1 MQKEQNFSQQ
11 LNPSHLEYQKISIC
25 YRIYWTF
32 LIKSAIYDE
41 IPTFKGGRFI
51 MLKLLDKFLS
61 KSQSPFSLKT
71 LFHWSVVIHD
81 FFVRFDHGAVTS
93 FIRCLAPIFRICLK
107 NIRLTGGSTI

>member
-1 MQKEQNFSQQ
+1 
-11 LNPSHLEYQKISIC
+11 
-25 YRIYWTF
+25 
-32 LIKSAIYDE
+32 
-41 IPTFKGGRFI
+41 

-81 FFVRFDHGAVTS
+81 FFVRFDHGGVTS
-93 FIRCLAPIFRICLK
+93 FIRCLFEKPHSLRCLAPIFRICLK